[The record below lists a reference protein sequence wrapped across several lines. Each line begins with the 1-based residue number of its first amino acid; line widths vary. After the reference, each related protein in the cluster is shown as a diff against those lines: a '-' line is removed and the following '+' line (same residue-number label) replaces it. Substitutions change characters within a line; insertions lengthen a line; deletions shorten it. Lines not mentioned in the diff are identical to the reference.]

1 MPENELIV
9 EKTGALCTL
18 TFNRPE
24 RRNALS
30 PLLLYNFAETLEQL
44 KKEDEVRC
52 VVLQGAGDKAFSS
65 GYDIT
70 AIPTD
75 AKPEVLAEIRKKNP
89 LERAIEAL
97 TDFPYPTIAMVNGMA
112 FGAGCE
118 IAATCDI
125 RIAVDT
131 ARMGMPPA
139 KLGIV
144 YFPAGLL
151 RFINIIGLANA
162 KELFFTGRYY
172 SAARVKEMGLVH
184 YLLPADQLV
193 SFTRAMAEEISG
205 NAPLALKGTK
215 AIFRLCLKHQRFD
228 PEDLRQ
234 AELIVAEAFRSED
247 LKEGQRAFFEKR
259 KPVFKGR

>member
-1 MPENELIV
+1 MAQQELIV
-9 EKTGALCTL
+9 EKSGAVCTL

-30 PLLLYNFAETLEQL
+30 PLLLYHFAETLEQL
-44 KKEDEVRC
+44 KKEDEMRC
-52 VVLQGAGDKAFSS
+52 VVLQGSGDKAFSS

-75 AKPEVLAEIRKKNP
+75 VKPEVLAEIRRKNP

-144 YFPAGLL
+144 YFPAGLM
-151 RFINIIGLANA
+151 RFVNIIGLANA
-162 KELFFTGRYY
+162 KELFFAGRYY
-172 SAARVKEMGLVH
+172 PGARIKEMGLVH

-193 SFTRAMAEEISG
+193 PFTREMAEEIAG

-215 AIFRLCLKHQRFD
+215 AIFRLCLKHQRLE

-234 AELIVAEAFRSED
+234 AELLVAEAFRSED
-247 LKEGQRAFFEKR
+247 LKEGQKAFFEKR

>member
-1 MPENELIV
+1 MAENELIV
-9 EKTGALCTL
+9 EKSGAICTL

-44 KKEDEVRC
+44 KREDEVRC

-75 AKPEVLAEIRKKNP
+75 VKPEVLAEIRKKNP

-139 KLGIV
+139 RLGIV

-151 RFINIIGLANA
+151 RFINIIGLANT

-184 YLLPADQLV
+184 YLLPADKLV
-193 SFTRAMAEEISG
+193 SFSREMAEEISG

-215 AIFRLCLKHQRFD
+215 AILKLCLRYQRFD
-228 PEDLRQ
+228 PEDLKQ
-234 AELIVAEAFRSED
+234 AESIVAEAFRSED
-247 LKEGQRAFFEKR
+247 LKEGQKAFFEKR